1 MACFHAIFYHY
12 FNKYLWRDSKVMK
25 RFFLAFIG
33 ALLITI
39 SGSYAGDWSKIKI
52 GTEGAYP
59 PWNGTNAAGELE
71 GAEIDLA
78 ADLCARMNAE
88 CELVAQDWDGII
100 PALQNGK
107 YDAIIAGMSI
117 TAERMEV
124 INFSQ
129 GYANE
134 PAGFTVLKSSPLG
147 TLKASGK
154 VNMDN
159 LTDTSAGYLESLKSA
174 LSGFTVGVQG
184 STTHENFVKQE
195 LGGSVSM
202 KSYDTQQNME
212 LDLAAGRIDAALSDK
227 GSMEEFM
234 STDKGKNLVFV
245 GPDLGGGPFGGGVGV
260 GLRKADTDLLAMFNK
275 AIDEARAD
283 GTLAKHFSKWFGKDI
298 SM

>member
-1 MACFHAIFYHY
+1 MI
-12 FNKYLWRDSKVMK
+12 KKS
-25 RFFLAFIG
+25 FLT
-33 ALLITI
+33 LITFLLMTI
-39 SGSYAGDWSKIKI
+39 SASYAGDWSKIKI

-78 ADLCARMNAE
+78 LDLCKRMKAE

-134 PAGFTVLKSSPLG
+134 PASFSVLKSSKLA
-147 TLKASGK
+147 TLKAGGK
-154 VNMDN
+154 VNMDALN
-159 LTDTSAGYLESLKSA
+159 STSTALLESLKST
-174 LSGFTVGVQG
+174 LKGSVVGVQG
-184 STTHENFVKQE
+184 STTHENFVKQV
-195 LGGSVSM
+195 LGDSVTM
-202 KSYDTQQNME
+202 KSYDTQENLE
-212 LDLAAGRIDAALSDK
+212 LDLSVGRIDAALSDQ
-227 GSMEEFM
+227 GSMEKFM
-234 STDKGKNLVFV
+234 ESDKGKNIAFI
-245 GPDLGGGPFGGGVGV
+245 GPGLGGGSFGGGVGV
-260 GLRKADTDLLAMFNK
+260 GLRKADTDLLEMFNK

-283 GTLAKHFSKWFGKDI
+283 GSLEKHFSKWFGKDI

>member
-1 MACFHAIFYHY
+1 M
-12 FNKYLWRDSKVMK
+12 MK
-25 RFFLAFIG
+25 RFFLTLFS
-33 ALLITI
+33 ALFMTI
-39 SGSYAGDWSKIKI
+39 SASYAGDWSKIKI

-78 ADLCARMNAE
+78 RDLCARMNAE

-134 PAGFTVLKSSPLG
+134 PASFSVLKSSPLAS
-147 TLKASGK
+147 LQSSGK
-154 VNMDN
+154 VNMDA
-159 LTDTSAGYLESLKSA
+159 LDDASSALLDSLKSTLA
-174 LSGFTVGVQG
+174 GKVVGVQG
-184 STTHENFVKQE
+184 STTHENFVKQV
-195 LGGSVSM
+195 LGDSVTM
-202 KSYDTQQNME
+202 KSYDTQQNLE
-212 LDLAAGRIDAALSDK
+212 LDLTAGRIDAALSDK

-234 STDKGKNLVFV
+234 SSDSGQNITFI
-245 GPDLGGGPFGGGVGV
+245 GPGLGGGPFGGGVGA
-260 GLRKADTDLLAMFNK
+260 GLRKADTDLLEMINK

-283 GTLAKHFSKWFGKDI
+283 GTLAEHFIKWFGKDI

>member
-1 MACFHAIFYHY
+1 VKK
-12 FNKYLWRDSKVMK
+12 FNFLLTILIALGVST
-25 RFFLAFIG
+25 LAF
-33 ALLITI
+33 
-39 SGSYAGDWSKIKI
+39 AGDWSKIKI

-134 PAGFTVLKSSPLG
+134 PASFSVLKSSPLAALG
-147 TLKASGK
+147 SSGK
-154 VNMDN
+154 VNMDALN
-159 LTDTSAGYLESLKSA
+159 DTSSALLDSLKET
-174 LSGFTVGVQG
+174 LSGNVVGVQG
-184 STTHENFVKQE
+184 STTHENFVKQV
-195 LGGSVSM
+195 LGDSVTM

-212 LDLAAGRIDAALSDK
+212 LDLAAGRIDAALSDQ
-227 GSMEEFM
+227 GSMEAFM
-234 STDKGKNLVFV
+234 ETDGGQNIAFI
-245 GPDLGGGPFGGGVGV
+245 GPGLGGGSFGGGVGV
-260 GLRKADTDLLAMFNK
+260 GLRKADTDLLEMINK

-283 GTLAKHFSKWFGKDI
+283 GTLAEHFSKWFGKDI

>member
-1 MACFHAIFYHY
+1 MI
-12 FNKYLWRDSKVMK
+12 KKS
-25 RFFLAFIG
+25 FLT
-33 ALLITI
+33 LITFLLMTI
-39 SGSYAGDWSKIKI
+39 SVSYAGDWSKIKI

-78 ADLCARMNAE
+78 LDLCKRMKAE

-134 PAGFTVLKSSPLG
+134 PASFSVLKSSKLAA
-147 TLKASGK
+147 LKAGGK
-154 VNMDN
+154 VNMDA
-159 LTDTSAGYLESLKSA
+159 LDGTSTALLDSLKKT
-174 LSGFTVGVQG
+174 LKGTTVGVQG
-184 STTHENFVKQE
+184 ATTHENFVKQV
-195 LGGSVSM
+195 LGDSVTM
-202 KSYDTQQNME
+202 KSYDTQENLE
-212 LDLAAGRIDAALSDK
+212 LDLSIGRIDAALSDQ
-227 GSMEEFM
+227 GSMEKFM
-234 STDKGKNLVFV
+234 ESDKGKEIAFI
-245 GPDLGGGPFGGGVGV
+245 GPGLGGGSFGGGVGV
-260 GLRKADTDLLAMFNK
+260 GLRKADTDLLKMFNR

-283 GTLAKHFSKWFGKDI
+283 GTLAEHFTKWFGKDI

>member
-1 MACFHAIFYHY
+1 MKKY
-12 FNKYLWRDSKVMK
+12 FLTLIA
-25 RFFLAFIG
+25 FL
-33 ALLITI
+33 LMTI
-39 SGSYAGDWSKIKI
+39 SAAYAHDWSKIKI

-71 GAEIDLA
+71 GAEIDLVR
-78 ADLCARMNAE
+78 DLCARMNAE

-134 PAGFTVLKSSPLG
+134 PASFSVLKSSKLAA
-147 TLKASGK
+147 LKHSGK
-154 VNMDN
+154 VNMDA
-159 LTDTSAGYLESLKSA
+159 LDGTSTALLDSLKKT
-174 LSGFTVGVQG
+174 LKGTTVGVQG
-184 STTHENFVKQE
+184 STTHENFVKQV
-195 LGGSVSM
+195 LGDTVTM
-202 KSYDTQQNME
+202 KSYDTQENLE
-212 LDLAAGRIDAALSDK
+212 LDLSVGRIDAALSDQ
-227 GSMEEFM
+227 GSMEKFM
-234 STDKGKNLVFV
+234 ESENGKDIVFI
-245 GPDLGGGPFGGGVGV
+245 GPGLGGGPFGEGVGV
-260 GLRKADTDLLAMFNK
+260 GLRKSDTDLLKMFNK

-283 GTLAKHFSKWFGKDI
+283 GTLAEHFTKWFGKDI

>member
-1 MACFHAIFYHY
+1 M
-12 FNKYLWRDSKVMK
+12 MK
-25 RFFLAFIG
+25 RFYLTLISV
-33 ALLITI
+33 LLTV
-39 SGSYAGDWSKIKI
+39 SVSYAGDWSKIKI

-78 ADLCARMNAE
+78 KDLCARMNAE

-117 TAERMEV
+117 TTERMEV

-134 PAGFTVLKSSPLG
+134 PASFSVLKSSPL
-147 TLKASGK
+147 ASLQSAGK
-154 VNMDN
+154 VNMDT
-159 LTDTSAGYLESLKSA
+159 LDDTSSALLDSLKST
-174 LSGFTVGVQG
+174 LDGKVVGVQG
-184 STTHENFVKQE
+184 STTHENFVKQV
-195 LGGSVSM
+195 LGDSVTM
-202 KSYDTQQNME
+202 KSYDTQQNLE
-212 LDLAAGRIDAALSDK
+212 LDLTAGRIDAALSDK

-234 STDKGKNLVFV
+234 SSDSGQNITFI
-245 GPDLGGGPFGGGVGV
+245 GPGLGGGPFGGGVGA
-260 GLRKADTDLLAMFNK
+260 GLRKADTDLLEMINK

-283 GTLAKHFSKWFGKDI
+283 GTLAEHFIKWFGKDI

>member
-1 MACFHAIFYHY
+1 MEVLVKK
-12 FNKYLWRDSKVMK
+12 FN
-25 RFFLAFIG
+25 FLLTILI
-33 ALLITI
+33 ALGVSTLVF
-39 SGSYAGDWSKIKI
+39 AGDWSKIKI

-134 PAGFTVLKSSPLG
+134 PASFSVLKSSPLAALG
-147 TLKASGK
+147 SSGK
-154 VNMDN
+154 VNMDALN
-159 LTDTSAGYLESLKSA
+159 DTSSA
-174 LSGFTVGVQG
+174 LLDALKETLNGNVVGVQG
-184 STTHENFVKQE
+184 STTHENFVKQV
-195 LGGSVSM
+195 LGDSVTM

-227 GSMEEFM
+227 GSMEAFM
-234 STDKGKNLVFV
+234 ETDGGQDVTFI
-245 GPDLGGGPFGGGVGV
+245 GPGLGGGPFGGGVGV
-260 GLRKADTDLLAMFNK
+260 GLRKADTDLLEMMNK

-283 GTLAKHFSKWFGKDI
+283 GTLAEHFSKWFGKDI

>member
-1 MACFHAIFYHY
+1 MEVLVKK
-12 FNKYLWRDSKVMK
+12 FNFLLTILIALGVST
-25 RFFLAFIG
+25 LAF
-33 ALLITI
+33 
-39 SGSYAGDWSKIKI
+39 AGDWSKIKI

-134 PAGFTVLKSSPLG
+134 PASFSVLKSSPLAALG
-147 TLKASGK
+147 ASGK
-154 VNMDN
+154 VNMDALN
-159 LTDTSAGYLESLKSA
+159 DTSSALLASLKET
-174 LSGFTVGVQG
+174 LNGNVVGVQG
-184 STTHENFVKQE
+184 STTHENFVKQV
-195 LGGSVSM
+195 LGDSVTM

-212 LDLAAGRIDAALSDK
+212 LDLAAGRIDAALCDQ
-227 GSMEEFM
+227 GSMEAFM
-234 STDKGKNLVFV
+234 ATDGGKDVIFI
-245 GPDLGGGPFGGGVGV
+245 GPGLGGGPFGGGVGV
-260 GLRKADTDLLAMFNK
+260 GLRKADTDLLEMINK

-283 GTLAKHFSKWFGKDI
+283 GTLAEHFTKWFGKDI

>member
-1 MACFHAIFYHY
+1 MEVLVKK
-12 FNKYLWRDSKVMK
+12 FNFLLTMLIALGLST
-25 RFFLAFIG
+25 LAF
-33 ALLITI
+33 
-39 SGSYAGDWSKIKI
+39 AGDWSKIKI

-134 PAGFTVLKSSPLG
+134 PASFSVLKSSPLAALG
-147 TLKASGK
+147 SSGK
-154 VNMDN
+154 VNMDALN
-159 LTDTSAGYLESLKSA
+159 DTSSALLDSLKET
-174 LSGFTVGVQG
+174 LNGHTVGVQG
-184 STTHENFVKQE
+184 STTHENFVKQV
-195 LGGSVSM
+195 LGDSVTM

-212 LDLAAGRIDAALSDK
+212 LDLAAGRIDAALCDQ
-227 GSMEEFM
+227 GSMEAFM
-234 STDKGKNLVFV
+234 ATDGGQNVAFI
-245 GPDLGGGPFGGGVGV
+245 GPGLGGGPFGGGVGV
-260 GLRKADTDLLAMFNK
+260 GLRKADTDLLEMINK

-283 GTLAKHFSKWFGKDI
+283 GTLAEHFSTWFGKDI

>member
-1 MACFHAIFYHY
+1 MKK
-12 FNKYLWRDSKVMK
+12 FNFLLTILIALGVST
-25 RFFLAFIG
+25 LAF
-33 ALLITI
+33 
-39 SGSYAGDWSKIKI
+39 AGDWSKIKI

-134 PAGFTVLKSSPLG
+134 PASFSVLKSSPLAALG
-147 TLKASGK
+147 SSGK
-154 VNMDN
+154 VNMDALN
-159 LTDTSAGYLESLKSA
+159 DTSSA
-174 LSGFTVGVQG
+174 LLDSLVETLSGHVVGVQG
-184 STTHENFVKQE
+184 STTHENFVKQV
-195 LGGSVSM
+195 LGDSVTM

-212 LDLAAGRIDAALSDK
+212 LDLAAGRIDAALSDQ
-227 GSMEEFM
+227 GSMEAFM
-234 STDKGKNLVFV
+234 ETDGGKNIAFV
-245 GPDLGGGPFGGGVGV
+245 GPGLGGGPFGGGVGV
-260 GLRKADTDLLAMFNK
+260 GLRKADTDLLEMINK

-283 GTLAKHFSKWFGKDI
+283 GTLAEHFIKWFGKDI

>member
-1 MACFHAIFYHY
+1 MI
-12 FNKYLWRDSKVMK
+12 KKS
-25 RFFLAFIG
+25 FLT
-33 ALLITI
+33 LITFLLMTI
-39 SGSYAGDWSKIKI
+39 SVSYAGDWSKIKI

-78 ADLCARMNAE
+78 FDLCKRMKAE
-88 CELVAQDWDGII
+88 CAQDWDGII

-134 PAGFTVLKSSPLG
+134 PASFSVLKSSKLAA
-147 TLKASGK
+147 LKAGGK
-154 VNMDN
+154 VNMDA
-159 LTDTSAGYLESLKSA
+159 LDGTSTALLDSLKKT
-174 LSGFTVGVQG
+174 LKGTTVGVQG
-184 STTHENFVKQE
+184 ATTHENFVKQV
-195 LGGSVSM
+195 LGDSVTM
-202 KSYDTQQNME
+202 KSYDTQENLE
-212 LDLAAGRIDAALSDK
+212 LDLSIGRIDAALSDQ
-227 GSMEEFM
+227 GSMEKFM
-234 STDKGKNLVFV
+234 ESDKGKEIAFI
-245 GPDLGGGPFGGGVGV
+245 GPGLGGGSFGGGVGV
-260 GLRKADTDLLAMFNK
+260 GLRKADTDLLKMFNK

-283 GTLAKHFSKWFGKDI
+283 GSLAKHFSKWFGKDI

>member
-1 MACFHAIFYHY
+1 MI
-12 FNKYLWRDSKVMK
+12 KKS
-25 RFFLAFIG
+25 FLT
-33 ALLITI
+33 LITFLLMTI
-39 SGSYAGDWSKIKI
+39 SVSYAGDWSKIKI

-78 ADLCARMNAE
+78 LDLCKRMKAE

-117 TAERMEV
+117 TEERMQV

-134 PAGFTVLKSSPLG
+134 PASFSVLKSSPLA
-147 TLKASGK
+147 TLQSAGK
-154 VNMDN
+154 VNMDA
-159 LTDTSAGYLESLKSA
+159 LDSTSTALLDSLKSTLA
-174 LSGFTVGVQG
+174 GKVVGVQG
-184 STTHENFVKQE
+184 STTHENFVKQV
-195 LGGSVSM
+195 LGDSVTM
-202 KSYDTQQNME
+202 KSYDTQQNLE
-212 LDLAAGRIDAALSDK
+212 LDLTAGRIDAALSDK

-234 STDKGKNLVFV
+234 SSDSGQNITFI
-245 GPDLGGGPFGGGVGV
+245 GPGLGGGPFGGGVGA
-260 GLRKADTDLLAMFNK
+260 GLRKADTDLLEMINK

-283 GTLAKHFSKWFGKDI
+283 GTLAEHFSKWFGKDI

>member
-1 MACFHAIFYHY
+1 MI
-12 FNKYLWRDSKVMK
+12 K
-25 RFFLAFIG
+25 RSFLTFITF
-33 ALLITI
+33 LLMTI
-39 SGSYAGDWSKIKI
+39 SASYAGDWSKIKI

-78 ADLCARMNAE
+78 LDLCARMNAE

-117 TAERMEV
+117 TVERMEV

-134 PAGFTVLKSSPLG
+134 PASFSVLKSSKLAA
-147 TLKASGK
+147 LKSGGK
-154 VNMDN
+154 INMDALN
-159 LTDTSAGYLESLKSA
+159 SASTALLESLKST
-174 LSGFTVGVQG
+174 LKGSVVGVQG
-184 STTHENFVKQE
+184 STTHENFVKQV
-195 LGGSVSM
+195 LGDSVTM
-202 KSYDTQQNME
+202 KSYDTQENLE
-212 LDLAAGRIDAALSDK
+212 LDLSVGRIDAALSDQ
-227 GSMEEFM
+227 GSMEKFM
-234 STDKGKNLVFV
+234 ESDKGKNIAFI
-245 GPDLGGGPFGGGVGV
+245 GPGLGGGSFGGGVGV
-260 GLRKADTDLLAMFNK
+260 GLRKADTDLLKMFNK

-283 GTLAKHFSKWFGKDI
+283 GSLAKHFSKWFGKDI

>member
-1 MACFHAIFYHY
+1 
-12 FNKYLWRDSKVMK
+12 MK
-25 RFFLAFIG
+25 RYFLTLIAF
-33 ALLITI
+33 LFVTI
-39 SGSYAGDWSKIKI
+39 SVAYAGDWSKIKI

-78 ADLCARMNAE
+78 LDLCKRMKAE

-134 PAGFTVLKSSPLG
+134 PASFSVLKSSKLAA
-147 TLKASGK
+147 LKAGGK
-154 VNMDN
+154 VNMDA
-159 LTDTSAGYLESLKSA
+159 LDSTSTALLDSLKST
-174 LSGFTVGVQG
+174 LKGSVIGVQG
-184 STTHENFVKQE
+184 STTHENFVKQV
-195 LGGSVSM
+195 LGDTVTM
-202 KSYDTQQNME
+202 KSYDTQENLE
-212 LDLAAGRIDAALSDK
+212 LDLSIGRIDAALSDQ
-227 GSMEEFM
+227 GSMEKFM
-234 STDKGKNLVFV
+234 ESDNGKNIAFI
-245 GPDLGGGPFGGGVGV
+245 GPGLGGGPFGGGVGV
-260 GLRKADTDLLAMFNK
+260 GLRKADTDLLKMFNK
-275 AIDEARAD
+275 AIDEARAG
-283 GTLAKHFSKWFGKDI
+283 GTLAEHFTKWFGKDI

>member
-1 MACFHAIFYHY
+1 
-12 FNKYLWRDSKVMK
+12 MK
-25 RFFLAFIG
+25 FFLITLVSI
-33 ALLITI
+33 LLAMITI
-39 SGSYAGDWSKIKI
+39 SYAGNWSKIKI

-134 PAGFTVLKSSPLG
+134 PASFSVLKSSPLAALG
-147 TLKASGK
+147 SSGK
-154 VNMDN
+154 VNMDALN
-159 LTDTSAGYLESLKSA
+159 DTSSALLDSLKET
-174 LSGFTVGVQG
+174 LNGHTVGVQG
-184 STTHENFVKQE
+184 STTHENFVKQV
-195 LGGSVSM
+195 LGDSVTM

-212 LDLAAGRIDAALSDK
+212 LDLAAGRIDAALCDQ
-227 GSMEEFM
+227 GSMEAFM
-234 STDKGKNLVFV
+234 ATDGGQNVAFI
-245 GPDLGGGPFGGGVGV
+245 GPGLGGGPFGGGVGV
-260 GLRKADTDLLAMFNK
+260 GLRKADTDLLEMINK

-283 GTLAKHFSKWFGKDI
+283 GTLAEHFSTWFGKDI